1 VRGTRELVAR
11 GLDLAAVM
19 REAAK
24 AVGGEGGGHHV
35 AAGATIP
42 PGREDEFLVIVDRM
56 VAEQLGRPLGFQ
68 S

>member
-1 VRGTRELVAR
+1 
-11 GLDLAAVM
+11 
-19 REAAK
+19 
-24 AVGGEGGGHHV
+24 V